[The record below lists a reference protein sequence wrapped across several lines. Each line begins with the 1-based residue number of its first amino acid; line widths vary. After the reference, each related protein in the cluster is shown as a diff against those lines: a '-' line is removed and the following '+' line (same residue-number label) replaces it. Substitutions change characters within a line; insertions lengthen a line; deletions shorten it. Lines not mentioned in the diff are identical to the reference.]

1 MSNIVMV
8 SDRND
13 NDNDFSCPKDK
24 QSPLGKSKKML
35 FTDGQD
41 YASDALHIC
50 AFCKRVKDKQGKWH
64 KVDRRMILL
73 NDVKLIQ
80 DVCDCCMQKNK

>member
-1 MSNIVMV
+1 MSNMIMT
-8 SDRND
+8 SNRD
-13 NDNDFSCPKDK
+13 NKDNGRSYPPTNKAA
-24 QSPLGKSKKML
+24 SGKSKKML

-41 YASDALHIC
+41 FASDVLHIC
-50 AFCKRVKDKQGKWH
+50 AFCKRIKDTQGKWH

-80 DVCDCCMQKNK
+80 DTCVDCQPQE